1 MTVLSGAECVKA
13 LRRVGYTKLRQRG
26 SHVRMHCP
34 GRRPVTVPLHG
45 TVPRGTLRSILR
57 LAGVAPG
64 ELVGSARVA

>member
-13 LRRVGYTKLRQRG
+13 LRRVGYTKRRQGG

-34 GRRPVTVPLHG
+34 GRKPVTVPLHA

-57 LAGVAPG
+57 LAGVRPG
-64 ELVGSARVA
+64 EFVTSGG